1 MIHQLTEV
9 LSSVNFFYMHAVLP
23 QQQAREICTQWIE
36 DLDGSELGSKLS
48 EKDCGRMLGV
58 LICSDGTVYKAF
70 SGELLGS
77 FVAEGFVPPVF
88 DVDKMQAVLDESDSA
103 IKAEPDKTVRSNL
116 SRHYWHEIQKLYEFH
131 CFDGSVKSLYDIFPN
146 CQAGTGDCC
155 APRLLNTCFK
165 NGKKPVSMAEFYYG
179 NGPAVHKQFYNPCD
193 ERCKPILK
201 YILGLDIVYLDSDI
215 IVVNKPSGLLAIEGK
230 TEFDCIASR
239 VRNLYG
245 AIAQP
250 CVHRLDQATSGL
262 MVLALT
268 QHAHDTLCKDFEERK
283 VYKEYVA
290 TVEGKILENSGTVS
304 LPIRLDTDN
313 RPHQIVDFEN
323 GKFAVT
329 DWEKLVIYKLDGRDV
344 TKLRLIP
351 RTGRTHQLR
360 AHCAYGLK
368 HPIVNDS
375 LYGSNPFNKSL
386 MLTSVKLEFTH
397 PVTNRIM
404 SFELDDNGDKA

>member
-1 MIHQLTEV
+1 M
-9 LSSVNFFYMHAVLP
+9 YAVFP
-23 QQQAREICTQWIE
+23 QDQAKKICTQWIE
-36 DLDGSELGSKLS
+36 ELDRSELGSKLL

-77 FVAEGFVPPVF
+77 FVSDGFVPPVF
-88 DVDKMQAVLDESDSA
+88 DADRMQEILDESDRA
-103 IKAEPDKTVRSNL
+103 IKAEPDKNIRSNL

-131 CFDGSVKSLYDIFPN
+131 CFDGSVKTLYDIFPS
-146 CQAGTGDCC
+146 CRAGTGDCC

-165 NGKKPVSMAEFYYG
+165 NGKMPVSMAEFYYG
-179 NGPAVHKQFYNPCD
+179 NGPAVHKQFYTPCD

-201 YILGLDIVYLDSDI
+201 HILGLDIVYLDSDI
-215 IVVNKPSGLLAIEGK
+215 IVVNKPSGILAIEGK

-239 VRNLYG
+239 VRKLYG
-245 AIAQP
+245 TIAQP

-268 QHAHDTLCKDFEERK
+268 QYAHDTLCRDFEDRK
-283 VYKEYVA
+283 VYKEYIA
-290 TVEGKILENSGTVS
+290 TVEGKILENRGSVS

-323 GKFAVT
+323 GKVAVT
-329 DWEKLVIYKLDGRDV
+329 DWEKLVIYKLDNRDV

-351 RTGRTHQLR
+351 KTGRTHQLR
-360 AHCAYGLK
+360 VHCSYGLK

-375 LYGSNPFNKSL
+375 LYGTNPDNKPL
-386 MLTSVKLEFTH
+386 MLNATKLEFTH

-404 SFELDDNGDKA
+404 SFELDGNGDKA